1 MSGASNPATNFCDLP
16 TEIRREIWKSCC
28 SEERILHFKVDANV
42 RLQEFDTYCLQYLPP
57 PKFLSVCQESRE
69 ETLRIYQESWR
80 SKENEQN
87 DEAGGCNIP
96 GRWWRPSMDIIYVPY
111 WLPIHSKD
119 NPNLNPGVKDMSFP
133 LDNPFFQKRMSA
145 MQHLAVSTKA
155 TGIRWIWEESIRHHE
170 PFSWLKLATWV
181 AEFPNLKT
189 FTYVVDYYTYRYK
202 EQGPRWIDHPDF
214 AIEGNWRS
222 HSARWDMTP
231 SKIIA
236 ELEECFE
243 RIRSERGDT
252 KWKPPRVRIVLD
264 EEDQEECYSRE
275 ARLRRKNPGSY
286 EHGAA
291 TVDMAVGS
299 Q

>member
-16 TEIRREIWKSCC
+16 TEIRREIWKFCC

-42 RLQEFDTYCLQYLPP
+42 RLQKFDTYCLQYLPP
-57 PKFLSVCQESRE
+57 PKFLR
-69 ETLRIYQESWR
+69 SWS

-87 DEAGGCNIP
+87 DEAAGCSIP
-96 GRWWRPSMDIIYVPY
+96 GCWWNPSMDIIYVPY

-170 PFSWLKLATWV
+170 PFCWLKLASWI

-243 RIRSERGDT
+243 RIRSERGDAN
-252 KWKPPRVRIVLD
+252 WKPPRVRIVLD

-291 TVDMAVGS
+291 TVDVAVGS
-299 Q
+299 